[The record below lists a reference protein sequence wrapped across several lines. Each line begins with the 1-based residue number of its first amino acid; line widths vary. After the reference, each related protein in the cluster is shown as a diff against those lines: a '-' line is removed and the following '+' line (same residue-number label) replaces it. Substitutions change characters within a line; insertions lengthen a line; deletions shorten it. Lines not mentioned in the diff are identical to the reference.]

1 MVSDVSPSRPLGGG
15 ERMLWEQARR
25 LAARGHDVRVVSRAD
40 PDATA
45 PVSVEQERVRI
56 HRFLADR
63 RSITRFIRSSVF
75 GARRAVSEALAHQPA
90 DVLHVHQPLAGY
102 GALAS
107 AAGARLPSL
116 YSFYSPAPLE
126 YRSRQGMTARHR
138 AGLMGAT
145 ATAMLWAIERACLRR
160 AGLVHVLSDFSADQL
175 WKLYAVPRERIVKI
189 RGAAAT
195 DRFRPAPDR
204 GAIRCALGLSA
215 DRPLLLTVRNLEARM
230 GLDALLDAM
239 ALLKARCPNAMLL
252 IGGAGS
258 LRGALEAQSQAL
270 GLGDRVKFLGF
281 VPDAELPRYYQAAD
295 VFVLPTRELEGFGLV
310 TVEALACGTP
320 VLGTPVGATPEI
332 LRALCPSLVF
342 RGTAPEVMAEDLERF
357 LAARERD
364 PDGYARLRD
373 ACREHVERHYTWQR
387 ATEELE
393 GTLRRVVDAKREVN
407 PPRRAD
413 TSGEPVDAPGGHADV
428 PTAHAHAALGPA
440 GSDPAFGCP
449 ACGAP
454 TRRSGLVYRGV
465 RHRLCPS
472 CRSSLSTKLPT
483 ASELQH
489 TYETEY
495 PLLFA
500 PEQVTS
506 ERTRLFGALLDRLAA
521 LGRARAER
529 PRLIDVGCGGG
540 HLAALARSRRW
551 LAVSTD
557 IAHPACA
564 VAGRA
569 GEQPAIQADGALLP
583 FRGGTVD
590 MVTLVNVVDQA
601 HEPLTILREAH
612 RVLVAGG
619 LLALR
624 VPNARFHRP
633 WARLLI
639 ALGPLVRS
647 RGWDTY
653 PVVHHFAFTP
663 SGLRRLVE
671 RAGFRVLEVS
681 NSAAA
686 SKEPVAKHAAAEML
700 PRWGRATIAAGAAA
714 LAELSRDRWLVGP
727 SVELYARKGPR

>member
-1 MVSDVSPSRPLGGG
+1 MSGALRLLMVSDVSPSRPLGGG

-45 PVSVEQERVRI
+45 AVSVEHERVRI
-56 HRFLADR
+56 QHFLADR
-63 RSITRFIRSSVF
+63 GSIARFIRSSIF
-75 GARRAVSEALAHQPA
+75 GARRAVSEALGRETA

-107 AAGARLPSL
+107 RAGARLPSL

-126 YRSRQGMTARHR
+126 YRSRQGMTTRHR
-138 AGLMGAT
+138 AGLAGAT
-145 ATAMLWAIERACLRR
+145 GTALLWAIERACLRR
-160 AGLVHVLSDFSADQL
+160 AHLVHVLSDFSADQL

-195 DRFRPAPDR
+195 DRFRPAQDR
-204 GAIRCALGLSA
+204 GAVRRALGLSA

-230 GLDALLDAM
+230 GLDNLLDAM
-239 ALLKARCPNAMLL
+239 ARLKARCPGAVLW

-270 GLGDRVKFLGF
+270 GLADQVKFLGF
-281 VPDAELPRYYQAAD
+281 VPDAELPGYYQAAD
-295 VFVLPTRELEGFGLV
+295 LFVLPTRELEGFGLV

-342 RGTAPEVMAEDLERF
+342 RSAAPEVMAEDLERF
-357 LAARERD
+357 LAAMTRD
-364 PDGYARLRD
+364 PDAYWHLRG
-373 ACREHVERHYTWQR
+373 ACREHVERHYTWER
-387 ATEELE
+387 ATEKLE
-393 GTLRRVVDAKREVN
+393 GTLRRVTDTRREVT
-407 PPRRAD
+407 PSQ
-413 TSGEPVDAPGGHADV
+413 TSPASSRTDA
-428 PTAHAHAALGPA
+428 GP
-440 GSDPAFGCP
+440 GCP
-449 ACGAP
+449 ACGGP
-454 TRRSGLVYRGV
+454 THPSELVYRGV
-465 RHRLCPS
+465 RYRRCPS
-472 CRSSLSTKLPT
+472 CRSSLSMEMPT
-483 ASELQH
+483 ADELRH

-495 PLLFA
+495 PLRFA

-506 ERTRLFGALLDRLAA
+506 ERTRLFDMLLDRLAS
-521 LGRARAER
+521 LRRARSER
-529 PRLIDVGCGGG
+529 PRLLDVGGGGG
-540 HLAALARSRRW
+540 HLAARARTRHW

-557 IAHPACA
+557 IAHRACA

-569 GEQPAIQADGALLP
+569 GETPAIQADGALLP
-583 FRGGTVD
+583 VRGGTVD
-590 MVTLVNVVDQA
+590 MVTLVNVVDQS

-624 VPNARFHRP
+624 IPNARFHRP
-633 WARLLI
+633 WARFLV

-653 PVVHHFAFTP
+653 PAVHHFAFTP
-663 SGLRRLVE
+663 AGLRQLVE
-671 RAGFRVLEVS
+671 RAGFQVLEVS
-681 NSAAA
+681 NSAATA
-686 SKEPVAKHAAAEML
+686 REPVAKQPAVDTL

-714 LAELSRDRWLVGP
+714 LAELSRDRWLIGP
-727 SVELYARKGPR
+727 SVELYARKGPG